1 MTWTKKRKELY
12 LFIGLFL
19 LVFLPNIL
27 YFIRYTMLEFRLFL
41 NNVVLL
47 CIILACWNIPKI
59 GKYLGALLL
68 ALFVGNNGLTIMS
81 FLLYK
86 ESFNVA
92 LAYNFLTTN
101 KAEALEALLTFKL
114 TIVLVFVYYAA
125 LLYGMYRLAQYKLK
139 TKYVL
144 LLAVVLLIYPI
155 GFKSYSFYQK
165 DKILTGESMGWMAK
179 YNMLTNTPLYNI
191 ASFYEANRFI
201 KELADIKKQHMV
213 YPPFTVED
221 TDLETIVVVL
231 GESARKDALGI
242 YGSSLETTPL
252 LKKRLANVLIYDQ
265 AVAPSSF
272 TNTALTFML
281 SKGVPVE
288 KKDFKLEAL
297 NDNIIGLANSTKQ
310 WETYWLSNQDEIG
323 IYENLYSII
332 TKDAKHK
339 QHIKEKSHDEVVLPM
354 LEQILQDSTKKRLVF
369 IHLKGSHMKV
379 SERYPETFEHFKGDD
394 HPLIN
399 AYYNSILYTDY
410 VLDEIIKKVDH
421 QKSIVL
427 YVSDHGQTQRKD
439 KFVHG
444 FTKKGLEVPF
454 VIWHSDSVNEQYKV
468 VGRNQTPISTTNL
481 YTIISDLMGVK
492 GLEPKDPNTNLKV
505 LSPSFNVTRYEEV
518 ESDE

>member
-1 MTWTKKRKELY
+1 
-12 LFIGLFL
+12 
-19 LVFLPNIL
+19 
-27 YFIRYTMLEFRLFL
+27 MLEFRLFL

-47 CIILACWNIPKI
+47 GIILACWKIAHI

-68 ALFVGNNGLTIMS
+68 MVFVANNGLTIMS

-101 KAEALEALLTFKL
+101 KSEALEALLTFKV
-114 TIVLVFVYYAA
+114 TIVLLFLYYAA
-125 LLYGMYRLAQYKLK
+125 LLFGMYRLVQHKLK
-139 TKYVL
+139 ARYVL
-144 LLAVVLLIYPI
+144 LLTVVLLIYPI

-179 YNMLTNTPLYNI
+179 YNMLTNTPLYNM

-201 KELADIKKQHMV
+201 KELAEIKKQHMV
-213 YPPFTVED
+213 YPDFSVED

-231 GESARKDALGI
+231 GESARKDALQI

-252 LKKRLANVLIYDQ
+252 LNKRLSNILIYDY

-281 SKGVPVE
+281 SKGVPVD

-297 NDNIIGLANSTKQ
+297 NDNIIGLANSTQQ

-354 LEQILQDSTKKRLVF
+354 LEQALQDSSKKRLVF

-379 SERYPETFEHFKGDD
+379 SERYPEAFKRFHSDD
-394 HPLIN
+394 RPLIN

-444 FTKKGLEVPF
+444 FTQKGLEVPF
-454 VIWHSDSVNEQYKV
+454 VIWHSDSVAEGYKI
-468 VGRNQTPISTTNL
+468 VGRNQTPISTTNI
-481 YTIISDLMGVK
+481 YSIVSDLMGVK
-492 GLEPKDPNTNLKV
+492 GLECKDPNTALKV
-505 LSPSFNVTRYEEV
+505 LSPSFNVVRYEDV
-518 ESDE
+518 ESD